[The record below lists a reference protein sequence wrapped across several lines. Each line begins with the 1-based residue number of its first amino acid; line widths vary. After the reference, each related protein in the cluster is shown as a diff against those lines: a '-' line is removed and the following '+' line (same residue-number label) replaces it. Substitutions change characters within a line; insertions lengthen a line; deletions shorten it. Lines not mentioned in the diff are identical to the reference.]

1 MKESVCMVC
10 CSLPGSWPSSPPW
23 IPGHPQT
30 VSTAPVSAWPAGSS
44 RCTLPVGCQT
54 PGGRPRISPT
64 WRSGPAHSQWQ
75 MKRGVLCFMHVFNL
89 DIKGLFEVQC
99 ATKCRM
105 HLPAATLPRGA
116 TVSLLDFERKQKSIP
131 FFFPLN
137 QDSSWFVLTEDP
149 FFIQKEEI
157 KIHFVFQYDRIDCEC
172 TVQCWLPATK
182 LP

>member
-1 MKESVCMVC
+1 MY

-23 IPGHPQT
+23 TPGRPQT
-30 VSTAPVSAWPAGSS
+30 ASTAPVSAWPAGSS

-89 DIKGLFEVQC
+89 DVKGLFEVQR

-105 HLPAATLPRGA
+105 HLPAATLPWGA
-116 TVSLLDFERKQKSIP
+116 TVSLLDFEKK
-131 FFFPLN
+131 
-137 QDSSWFVLTEDP
+137 
-149 FFIQKEEI
+149 
-157 KIHFVFQYDRIDCEC
+157 KIHTFLFPSESRFLMICVDRRPIFQYDRIDREC
-172 TVQCWLPATK
+172 TVQCWPLSTK
-182 LP
+182 LPWWETADPGTGWWAE